1 MKRPI
6 LRAWEITEW
15 ENGEFSFF
23 ESVHKCRM
31 DIDIYL
37 NFEFKL
43 SCVSRKI
50 FIFGFLLEIDFDVFG
65 GRGECGISINWPL
78 NTAIIDLIL
87 DER

>member
-1 MKRPI
+1 MR
-6 LRAWEITEW
+6 
-15 ENGEFSFF
+15 
-23 ESVHKCRM
+23 KCRM

-50 FIFGFLLEIDFDVFG
+50 IFGFLLEIDFDVFG
-65 GRGECGISINWPL
+65 GRGECGISINGPL
-78 NTAIIDLIL
+78 NTAIKDLIL